1 MLRKSAHKLKDLRVF
16 SKNHTKHELT
26 LKSFGKPC
34 KDSGVEFK
42 VRLSKDELNKVVDFI
57 EQNMFKDI

>member
-1 MLRKSAHKLKDLRVF
+1 MLRKSVHKLKDVKVF
-16 SKNHTKHELT
+16 SENHTKHELT

-34 KDSGVEFK
+34 KDRSVEFK